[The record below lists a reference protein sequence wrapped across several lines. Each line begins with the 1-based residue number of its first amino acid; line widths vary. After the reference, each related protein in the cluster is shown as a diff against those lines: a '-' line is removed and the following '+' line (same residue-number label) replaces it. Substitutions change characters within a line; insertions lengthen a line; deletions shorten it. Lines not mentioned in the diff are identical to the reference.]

1 MLQVGIV
8 SFVLFIL
15 FAFVKAE
22 LPKALSVEYEIKTAS
37 LLGTTMEVGIISAQA
52 DQDLYRLD
60 SVVCPPYDCASEN
73 IGCLCDYTHNA
84 VGGCGSSSD
93 SSCTCE
99 NKDEYCSMS
108 WIDLQDDVPVHFEGG
123 LDELINFR
131 YYLNECKAARVCI
144 IIPTISVVYLNLFSD
159 CG

>member
-1 MLQVGIV
+1 MLHFGIF
-8 SFVLFIL
+8 SLLLFIL
-15 FAFVKAE
+15 FVKAE

-37 LLGTTMEVGIISAQA
+37 LLGTTMEVGIISAQT

-60 SVVCPPYDCASEN
+60 SVICAPYDCASEN

-84 VGGCGSSSD
+84 GGCGSSSD

-108 WIDLQDDVPVHFEGG
+108 WMDLQDDVPFTFSVTLNEV
-123 LDELINFR
+123 LNFR
-131 YYLNECKAARVCI
+131 YFLNDCKAARVC
-144 IIPTISVVYLNLFSD
+144 TN
-159 CG
+159 C